1 MSDRPVRPA
10 NGGGPVG
17 AVTGGE
23 PVVPP
28 AGSEPAAIPA
38 AGSGPTVFPAAG
50 GEPVVRIVG
59 LRKSFGPVVALAGID
74 LELRRGET
82 LALLGPSGCGKTTLL
97 RTVAGLERPDAGTIE
112 IGGELVVGP
121 GRSLPPE
128 RRRLGMVFQDVA
140 LFPHLSVAENVAYG
154 IRRAPDRDARVTE
167 LLELV
172 GLPDAGARRPH
183 ELSGGMQQRV
193 ALARA
198 LAPRPAVVLL
208 DEPFA
213 NLDLTLRTQLRGEL
227 RRVLDA
233 TGSSALLVTHDQAE
247 ALTLADRVAVMRQ
260 GAIDQVDSPERVY
273 AVPATPFVA
282 TFVGVANLVR
292 AEVAGGVAQTPLGPV
307 RLLAGPSAGRA
318 LVVIRPEH
326 VDLEPAAIEA
336 GGGFAVDPGGSG
348 AGPGSAAAA
357 GLGGSAAG
365 AGAGSAAGAGA
376 GSGAGPGGS
385 GAGLGLAAGPG
396 SAAATGSAA
405 VPATPGVRGRID
417 ARRFAGAEL
426 HYEIVLDD
434 GLRVWVEAGAAARH
448 LTVGDEVVLL
458 MRPIETVAFAAGGDR
473 VA

>member
-1 MSDRPVRPA
+1 MTT
-10 NGGGPVG
+10 GGGGRPDLPGIEPG
-17 AVTGGE
+17 AV
-23 PVVPP
+23 
-28 AGSEPAAIPA
+28 
-38 AGSGPTVFPAAG
+38 AG
-50 GEPVVRIVG
+50 GVEPIVRIAG
-59 LRKSFGPVVALAGID
+59 LRKSFGAVVALAGID

-112 IGGELVVGP
+112 IGGELVEGP

-128 RRRLGMVFQDVA
+128 RRHLGMVFQDVA

-154 IRRAPDRDARVTE
+154 IRRAPDREARVAE

-172 GLPDAGARRPH
+172 GLPDAGERRPH

-198 LAPRPAVVLL
+198 LAPRPDVVLL

-227 RRVLDA
+227 RRILGA
-233 TGSSALLVTHDQAE
+233 TGASALLVTHDQAE
-247 ALTLADRVAVMRQ
+247 ALTVADRVAVIRQ
-260 GAIDQVDSPERVY
+260 GVIDQVDTPERIY
-273 AVPATPFVA
+273 TVPATPFVA

-292 AEVAGGVAQTPLGPV
+292 AEVAGDVAATPLGPV
-307 RLLAGPSAGRA
+307 RLLAGPDAGRA

-326 VDLEPAAIEA
+326 VDLEPAPGD
-336 GGGFAVDPGGSG
+336 GGGG
-348 AGPGSAAAA
+348 
-357 GLGGSAAG
+357 AAG
-365 AGAGSAAGAGA
+365 ASA
-376 GSGAGPGGS
+376 
-385 GAGLGLAAGPG
+385 LG
-396 SAAATGSAA
+396 AA
-405 VPATPGVRGRID
+405 VPGAAQVSPGPTGPAPDVSGVRGRID

-434 GLRVWVEAGAAARH
+434 ALRIWVEAGAAARN

-458 MRPIETVAFAAGGDR
+458 LRPIETVGFSAGSDR

>member
-1 MSDRPVRPA
+1 VTTR
-10 NGGGPVG
+10 GGGDPLVVG
-17 AVTGGE
+17 ARAV
-23 PVVPP
+23 
-28 AGSEPAAIPA
+28 AG
-38 AGSGPTVFPAAG
+38 AG
-50 GEPVVRIVG
+50 GSLADEPVVRIAG
-59 LRKSFGPVVALAGID
+59 LRKSFGAVVALAGID
-74 LELRRGET
+74 LELHRGET

-112 IGGELVVGP
+112 IGGELVEGP

-140 LFPHLSVAENVAYG
+140 LFPHLSVAENVSYG
-154 IRRAPDRDARVTE
+154 IRRAPDRGARVAE

-172 GLPDAGARRPH
+172 GLPDAGERRPH

-198 LAPRPAVVLL
+198 LAPRPDVVLL

-227 RRVLDA
+227 RRILGA
-233 TGSSALLVTHDQAE
+233 TGASALLVTHDQAE
-247 ALTLADRVAVMRQ
+247 ALTVADRVAVIRQ
-260 GAIDQVDSPERVY
+260 GVIDQVDTPERIY

-292 AEVAGGVAQTPLGPV
+292 AEVTGDVAATPLGPV
-307 RLLAGPSAGRA
+307 RLLAGPGAGRA

-326 VDLEPAAIEA
+326 VDLEPA
-336 GGGFAVDPGGSG
+336 P
-348 AGPGSAAAA
+348 GPGAVALASAIAADPTLA
-357 GLGGSAAG
+357 SAIA
-365 AGAGSAAGAGA
+365 ADSTSAV
-376 GSGAGPGGS
+376 
-385 GAGLGLAAGPG
+385 AADSTP
-396 SAAATGSAA
+396 A
-405 VPATPGVRGRID
+405 VAGVRGRID

-434 GLRVWVEAGAAARH
+434 ALRIWVEAGAAARN

-458 MRPIETVAFAAGGDR
+458 LRPIETVGFSAGGDR

>member
-1 MSDRPVRPA
+1 MSWRVGRRDRA
-10 NGGGPVG
+10 DGGGG
-17 AVTGGE
+17 AAADADE
-23 PVVPP
+23 PVV
-28 AGSEPAAIPA
+28 AAAPGAEDPLVA
-38 AGSGPTVFPAAG
+38 ADPGP
-50 GEPVVRIVG
+50 GEPVVRIAG
-59 LRKSFGPVVALAGID
+59 LRKSFGSVVALAGID

-112 IGGELVVGP
+112 IGGELVEGP
-121 GRSLPPE
+121 GRSQPPE

-154 IRRAPDRDARVTE
+154 IRRAPDRDARVAE

-172 GLPDAGARRPH
+172 GLPNAGSRRPH

-282 TFVGVANLVR
+282 TFVGVANLLP
-292 AEVAGGVAQTPLGPV
+292 ADVAGGVAITPLGPV
-307 RLLAGPSAGRA
+307 RLLAGPDLGRA

-326 VDLEPAAIEA
+326 VDLEPAPDDGAAARLVASGPAARASEGAAARLVASDA
-336 GGGFAVDPGGSG
+336 GPGAMGADPGGTG
-348 AGPGSAAAA
+348 AAPG
-357 GLGGSAAG
+357 
-365 AGAGSAAGAGA
+365 
-376 GSGAGPGGS
+376 
-385 GAGLGLAAGPG
+385 
-396 SAAATGSAA
+396 
-405 VPATPGVRGRID
+405 VPGVRGRID

-434 GLRVWVEAGAAARH
+434 ALRIWVEAGAAARH
-448 LTVGDEVVLL
+448 LTVGDEVLLL
-458 MRPIETVAFAAGGDR
+458 MRPIETVGFSAGGDR

>member
-50 GEPVVRIVG
+50 SEPVVRIVG

-307 RLLAGPSAGRA
+307 RLLAGPGGGRA

-336 GGGFAVDPGGSG
+336 GGGCAGTRAARARARARRRPRAWAARPRAPVRARPRAPVRARARARAARARARLGARARARRRPQARPPFSPLPGSG
-348 AGPGSAAAA
+348 VASTPVGSPAR
-357 GLGGSAAG
+357 S
-365 AGAGSAAGAGA
+365 STTR
-376 GSGAGPGGS
+376 SS
-385 GAGLGLAAGPG
+385 
-396 SAAATGSAA
+396 STTGSACGSR
-405 VPATPGVRGRID
+405 P
-417 ARRFAGAEL
+417 ARRRGTSRSAT
-426 HYEIVLDD
+426 
-434 GLRVWVEAGAAARH
+434 RSCS
-448 LTVGDEVVLL
+448 
-458 MRPIETVAFAAGGDR
+458 
-473 VA
+473 